1 MIEERYM
8 RHSAIAYL
16 LVGALLCGLSA
27 PAQAR
32 FIEYKERHLGPTGL
46 YGVTSS
52 KDIKITK
59 VIEDS
64 PADGKV
70 KVGDVIVAVGGTK
83 IDKHVRKQCAA
94 AIDAAQSKKGNG
106 KLTLTL
112 KEGKTV
118 DLQLTVLGDTAD
130 TAPFS
135 CKKTDAVITH
145 AADAM
150 IASGKYGR
158 FEIGLLGLLATGEPK
173 YIDVVKKRLHAAD
186 WASPDLKLSVEKF
199 GRYAWGWGYQG
210 IILSEYY
217 LLTGD
222 EYVLPAIR
230 EYAVN
235 LAKGRDAAG
244 LWGHGI
250 AALDRNNG
258 VANGRL
264 PGYAVMNS
272 SSLPCFISLLLA
284 EKCGVKHPELT
295 ASVDQAYGFYT
306 DYINQGTLPYGVHNP
321 NAKSYNNNGMSGMAA
336 IAFALKGDKAGAAF
350 FSQMSLAASH
360 NIETGHT
367 GHYFN
372 QLWTGLGARVAGP
385 KASQAYFDQAGWLH
399 TFNRKWTGDYT
410 YDGCAYPNPI
420 YSYRGLSDTGSHL
433 LNLCIGRGK
442 LLITGRDSDE
452 SLWLNKKQVAETIA
466 LPTMDMKDKSD
477 EELLALFGHAMP
489 KVRLEAIWT
498 LRPRQHALGEKVL
511 AMTKAGTPLQRKS
524 AVDYYAYGCPDE
536 IANPVINDLV
546 KIMRD
551 KNESVS
557 LRAAATRALA
567 WRKQGAHPYFEDMLK
582 LLVQAK
588 PNDPRGL
595 IDMHLGRAMTVVSAD
610 PYKDDLINDKK
621 LFYKA
626 VTKLLDHRRADGRS
640 AGTKLIEQIPLE
652 DFHFIADKIAY
663 IIDDSDKTYHSY
675 HNRGPKTGSITIYAN
690 LKIKGGIEAAFEE
703 LESPLGKAGFKIRM
717 LIAVIPK
724 YGPAATQ
731 WLPKIKATNAGKFQK
746 QWDAMIKQIEAY
758 GDEQVELINVED
770 AIRIGQRGVE

>member
-1 MIEERYM
+1 MRY
-8 RHSAIAYL
+8 RFLASFLAA
-16 LVGALLCGLSA
+16 ALLCLLSA

-46 YGVTSS
+46 YGVTSP

-59 VIEDS
+59 VVEGS

-70 KVGDVIVAVGGTK
+70 SVGDVIVAVGGTK
-83 IDKHVRKQCAA
+83 IDKHVRQQFAA
-94 AIDAAQSKKGNG
+94 AIDAAQSSNGNG

-112 KEGKTV
+112 KGGKTI
-118 DLQLTVLGDTAD
+118 DLQMNVLGDTAD
-130 TAPFS
+130 TAPFN
-135 CKKTDAVITH
+135 CIKTDAVITQ

-173 YIDVVKKRLHAAD
+173 YIEVVKQRLHAAE
-186 WASPDLKLSVEKF
+186 WASPKLKLSVEKF

-222 EYVLPAIR
+222 EYVLPAI
-230 EYAVN
+230 EQYAVN

-250 AALDRNNG
+250 AALDRNEG

-272 SSLPCFISLLLA
+272 SSLPCFVSLLLA
-284 EKCGVKHPELT
+284 EKCGIKHPELT
-295 ASVDQAYGFYT
+295 AAIEQVYGFYT

-336 IAFALKGDKAGAAF
+336 VAFALKGDKQGAAF

-385 KASQAYFDQAGWLH
+385 KASQAFFDQAGWLH
-399 TFNRKWTGDYT
+399 TLNRKWSGDFT
-410 YDGCAYPNPI
+410 YDGCAYPQPI
-420 YSYRGLSDTGSHL
+420 YGYRNLSDTGSHL

-442 LLITGRDSDE
+442 LLITGRDSDQ
-452 SLWLNKKQVAETIA
+452 SLWLDDKQVAETIA
-466 LPTMDMKDKSD
+466 LPTMDMKSKSD
-477 EELLALFGHAMP
+477 EQLLALFGHEMP

-498 LRPRQHALGEKVL
+498 LRPRKHNLGDKVL

-524 AVDYYAYGCPDE
+524 AIDYYAYGCPDE
-536 IANPVINDLV
+536 IANPAVETIV
-546 KIMRD
+546 AIMRD
-551 KNESVS
+551 KAEPVS
-557 LRAAATRALA
+557 RRAAAAGALA
-567 WRKQGAHPYFEDMLK
+567 WRKQGAHPYYEDMLK
-582 LLVQAK
+582 LLAEEK
-588 PNDPRGL
+588 PDDPRGI
-595 IDMHLGRAMTVVSAD
+595 IDMHMGRAMTIVSAD
-610 PYKDDLINDKK
+610 PYKDGLVKDKK
-621 LFYKA
+621 LFYTA
-626 VTKLLDHRRADGRS
+626 VIKLLDHKRADGRS

-652 DFHFIADKIAY
+652 DFHFIADKIAW

-690 LKIKGGIEAAFEE
+690 LKIKGGIEAAFAE

-717 LIAVIPK
+717 LMAVIPK
-724 YGPAATQ
+724 YGPAAKQ

-746 QWDAMIKQIEAY
+746 QWDAMVKQIEAY
-758 GDEQVELINVED
+758 GDEEVELISVEE
-770 AIRIGQRGVE
+770 AIRIGKRGVD